1 LSSLSLSLV
10 ARPRGLDRVTETPS
24 RWRRVDLVLV
34 GVTFAL
40 ALAGLLMVYSA
51 TRASSGGAAI
61 AIRQCVW
68 MALGTVIMLA
78 VAFVDYRRIR
88 NLVPWAYG
96 ITVFLLLFVLS
107 PLGSSSKGAQAWFA
121 FGAFQFQPSEFAK
134 LVVIVSLSAY
144 ASRQLSVLHRSGL
157 DNRHAAVMVGIA
169 AIPMGLILLQN
180 DLGTALVFAVVT
192 FTLLVVAGAPGRA
205 IGGLVMA
212 TLVIA
217 FAVVQFGVL
226 KQYQVDRLTS
236 FVKPTANE
244 QQATYNLNQS
254 QIAIGSGAL
263 TGKGLFLGTQ
273 TNLRYVPEQ
282 HTDFIFTV
290 VGEELGLL
298 GGGTLLALFA
308 LLIWR
313 MLQAAR
319 EASDAFGSYIC
330 AGVAGMFTFQIF
342 ENVGMTMGIMPITG
356 IPLPFLSY
364 GGSSTLACFAAVGL
378 ILNVRFRG
386 NG

>member
-1 LSSLSLSLV
+1 LTSLSLIS
-10 ARPRGLDRVTETPS
+10 RPRGLDRVTETPS
-24 RWRRVDLVLV
+24 WWRRVDLVLV
-34 GVTFAL
+34 GVTLAL

-51 TRASSGGAAI
+51 TRASAGGAAI
-61 AIRQCVW
+61 AVRQCIW
-68 MALGTVIMLA
+68 MVLGIVLMVV
-78 VAFVDYRRIR
+78 VACVDYRRIR

-96 ITVFLLLFVLS
+96 LVTFLLLFVLS
-107 PLGSSSKGAQAWFA
+107 PLGDSSKGAQAWFA
-121 FGAFQFQPSEFAK
+121 FGPFQFQPSEFAK
-134 LVVIVSLSAY
+134 LVVIVSLAAY
-144 ASRQLSVLHRSGL
+144 ASRQMSVLHASGL
-157 DNRHAAVMVGIA
+157 DNRHAAVMVGIT

-180 DLGTALVFAVVT
+180 DLGTALVFAVVS
-192 FTLLVVAGAPGRA
+192 FTLLVVSGAPGRA
-205 IGGLVMA
+205 IGALVLA
-212 TLVIA
+212 TVVIA
-217 FAVVQFGVL
+217 FAVVQFGLL

-244 QQATYNLNQS
+244 QQATYNLHQS

-364 GGSSTLACFAAVGL
+364 GGSSTLACFAAIGL
-378 ILNVRFRG
+378 VLNVRFRG
-386 NG
+386 HA